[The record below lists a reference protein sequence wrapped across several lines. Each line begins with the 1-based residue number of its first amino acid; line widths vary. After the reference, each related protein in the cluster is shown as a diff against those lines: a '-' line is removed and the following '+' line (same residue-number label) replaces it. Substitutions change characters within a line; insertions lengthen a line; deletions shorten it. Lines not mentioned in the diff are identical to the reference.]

1 MDKSDDNDRIRPLS
15 ESELEWKH
23 RINEKLLTV
32 LDLSLLETI
41 DESKAR
47 AEIREIALQLMIEES
62 APLSVKQRKL
72 NRFPIF
78 SSTAPSRCMSS
89 AAVSSKE
96 PT

>member
-1 MDKSDDNDRIRPLS
+1 MASVMKRAVSPIESMDKSDDNDRIRPLS

-47 AEIREIALQLMIEES
+47 AEIREIALQLMIERS
-62 APLSVKQRKL
+62 HGTGTPG
-72 NRFPIF
+72 
-78 SSTAPSRCMSS
+78 
-89 AAVSSKE
+89 AVARR
-96 PT
+96 